1 MWTSKV
7 PLPEQPYDFLLKVIV
22 VGDTSV
28 GKSCLLLRY
37 VDKRFR
43 NSHEVTVGVEFGS
56 RIVETAGVRFK
67 THVWDTAGQES
78 FRSITRSYYRTAAV
92 ALLVFDVTQRS
103 TFEHLMQWSSE
114 VLAYASPGVVMAVV
128 ASKIDLHEEREVF
141 TEEAESFAAT
151 IGALYFETSAKDS
164 SGVDDA
170 FIDPCKAAIGRHS
183 SATASNVCKLT
194 PPPEET
200 RSTSTCCAR

>member
-1 MWTSKV
+1 MWTSQ
-7 PLPEQPYDFLLKVIV
+7 LPPERPYEFLLKVIV
-22 VGDTSV
+22 VGDSSV

-56 RIVETAGVRFK
+56 RIVETETMRFK

-92 ALLVFDVTQRS
+92 ALLVFDITKRS
-103 TFEHLMQWSSE
+103 TFEHLLQWSSD
-114 VLAYASPGVVMAVV
+114 VLAYASPGVVLAVV
-128 ASKIDLHEEREVF
+128 ASKIDLHDDREVSKA
-141 TEEAESFAAT
+141 EAESFAAT
-151 IGALYFETSAKDS
+151 IGALYFETSAKES

-170 FIDPCKAAIGRHS
+170 FIVPCKTAIGRYS
-183 SATASNVCKLT
+183 TSAPSNVSRLT
-194 PPPEET
+194 LPPGET
-200 RSTSTCCAR
+200 RPACCTR